1 MSKTFFNIRESNT
14 TEEVVEEVVELEE
27 LTAAEKK
34 MINQMYDKK
43 GNLTAIG
50 KKVMDH
56 GKREAGKLS
65 PKDLDKDA
73 ARRKEYKAFQ
83 KSKRNESL
91 DEDVTMS
98 MGWKST
104 DKSFEQLMKALRP
117 GSNITKTINLTV
129 KVDKTMKKIEKHLG
143 QAYSMWQDIEQQ
155 IGMQNEGID
164 EATIPQGKTAFTKK
178 DMPNKK
184 DMSKLQKIRK
194 MLDKEKGSKKEEVDV
209 NEALELTEAMGNW
222 TISVVKPVNKLK
234 KGQNVTVKARSAF
247 EAINKA
253 MKHWKDPALKAVPSS
268 HFKIVKEEVGVEEA
282 KKSAGKKL
290 TPDQIRKALSSTKA
304 KAKGKEKVSLK
315 KAPWDK

>member
-1 MSKTFFNIRESNT
+1 MSKTFFNIRESNS
-14 TEEVVEEVVELEE
+14 TEEVVVEEVVELEE

-56 GKREAGKLS
+56 GKKEAGKLS

-83 KSKRNESL
+83 KSKRNE
-91 DEDVTMS
+91 
-98 MGWKST
+98 
-104 DKSFEQLMKALRP
+104 
-117 GSNITKTINLTV
+117 
-129 KVDKTMKKIEKHLG
+129 
-143 QAYSMWQDIEQQ
+143 
-155 IGMQNEGID
+155 
-164 EATIPQGKTAFTKK
+164 
-178 DMPNKK
+178 
-184 DMSKLQKIRK
+184 
-194 MLDKEKGSKKEEVDV
+194 EVD
-209 NEALELTEAMGNW
+209 
-222 TISVVKPVNKLK
+222 
-234 KGQNVTVKARSAF
+234 
-247 EAINKA
+247 
-253 MKHWKDPALKAVPSS
+253 
-268 HFKIVKEEVGVEEA
+268 VEEA

>member
-56 GKREAGKLS
+56 GKKEAGKLS

-83 KSKRNESL
+83 KSKRNE
-91 DEDVTMS
+91 
-98 MGWKST
+98 
-104 DKSFEQLMKALRP
+104 
-117 GSNITKTINLTV
+117 
-129 KVDKTMKKIEKHLG
+129 
-143 QAYSMWQDIEQQ
+143 
-155 IGMQNEGID
+155 
-164 EATIPQGKTAFTKK
+164 
-178 DMPNKK
+178 
-184 DMSKLQKIRK
+184 
-194 MLDKEKGSKKEEVDV
+194 EVDV
-209 NEALELTEAMGNW
+209 KESAELAEAMGNW
-222 TISVVKPVNKLK
+222 IVSVAKPINKLK
-234 KGQNVTVKARSAF
+234 KGDKVTVKARSTF

>member
-1 MSKTFFNIRESNT
+1 MSKTFFNIRESNS
-14 TEEVVEEVVELEE
+14 TEEVVVEEVVELEE

-56 GKREAGKLS
+56 GKAASKLS

-98 MGWKST
+98 MGWRST

-117 GSNITKTINLTV
+117 GSNMTKTINLTV

-209 NEALELTEAMGNW
+209 
-222 TISVVKPVNKLK
+222 
-234 KGQNVTVKARSAF
+234 
-247 EAINKA
+247 
-253 MKHWKDPALKAVPSS
+253 
-268 HFKIVKEEVGVEEA
+268 EEA